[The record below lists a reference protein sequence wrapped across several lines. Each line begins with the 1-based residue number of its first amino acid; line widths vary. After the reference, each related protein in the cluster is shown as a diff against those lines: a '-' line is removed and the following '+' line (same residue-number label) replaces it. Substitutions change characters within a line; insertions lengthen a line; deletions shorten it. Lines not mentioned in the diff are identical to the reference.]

1 MKIKEKEIR
10 SLIRKVIKENYLNE
24 MDRMELYQ
32 DVRQQEELH
41 YLKEPLSRFV
51 RNANADKIISEL
63 LLHLGVISSR
73 VSNTAGLV
81 LILSQMFLSSEYA
94 SSVANVSLG
103 VFLFSLLTHSTTLY
117 LLKVKDDISAINV
130 LTNHVYID
138 DDSLKSIENFLE
150 EHDKE
155 IKNLKQS

>member
-10 SLIRKVIKENYLNE
+10 RLIRKVIKENYLNE

-41 YLKEPLSRFV
+41 YLKEPLSRV
-51 RNANADKIISEL
+51 IRNANADKIISEL

-73 VSNTAGLV
+73 ASNTAGLV

-94 SSVANVSLG
+94 SSVSNVSLG

-117 LLKVKDDISAINV
+117 LLKIKDDISAINA
-130 LTNHVYID
+130 LTNHVYVD

-150 EHDKE
+150 ERDKE
-155 IKNLKQS
+155 IRSLKQS